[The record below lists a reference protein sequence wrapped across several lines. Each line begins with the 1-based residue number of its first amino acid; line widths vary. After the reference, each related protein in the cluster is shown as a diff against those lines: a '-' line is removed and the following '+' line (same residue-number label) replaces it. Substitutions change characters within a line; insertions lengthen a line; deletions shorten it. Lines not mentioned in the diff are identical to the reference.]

1 MVKQR
6 QNVSLRD
13 LKIYCIVLKVL
24 IFNEIRNGLKFR
36 IFPSKDELDWFQA
49 ILRVKK
55 WDFNRVLMPFRHAS
69 EHARF
74 RLL

>member
-55 WDFNRVLMPFRHAS
+55 
-69 EHARF
+69 
-74 RLL
+74 